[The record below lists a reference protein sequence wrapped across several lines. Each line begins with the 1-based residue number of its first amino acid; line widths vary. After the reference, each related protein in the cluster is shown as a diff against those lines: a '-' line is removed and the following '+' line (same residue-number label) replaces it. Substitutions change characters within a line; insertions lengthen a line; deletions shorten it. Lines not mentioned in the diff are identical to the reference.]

1 MSEGILTIACP
12 DDSRAAIV
20 FNPTGELLKFAVAI
34 AGEGATMSRIPAHGI
49 QTYVAPR
56 GLTH

>member
-1 MSEGILTIACP
+1 MSEGILTIAYP

-20 FNPTGELLKFAVAI
+20 FNRTGEPLKFAVAI
-34 AGEGATMSRIPAHGI
+34 AGEVVTISRIPASGI